1 MRRSTHQGIFVT
13 GTDTGV
19 GKTLVAAGLA
29 ALFRQKGLSV
39 GVMKPVQTGCLTRR
53 GVRTAPDARLLLR
66 ASGADDPIDQVCPYR
81 FTLPAAPWVAAEH
94 ESARIDIGRIEESF
108 KRLSS
113 RHRVMIVEG
122 AGGLLTPITSDT
134 AMLELAGRLNLPLI
148 IVATT
153 RLGTLNHT
161 LLTVRWAQ
169 HEGASVL
176 GVIFNRPFRTAPT
189 RVEKINP
196 RTFSR
201 LSSVP
206 VLGTIPFLRELNG
219 GKGRLDG
226 VRRLGHHLNE
236 GLDHL
241 GIKLDP

>member
-1 MRRSTHQGIFVT
+1 MTSSTPQGIFVT

-19 GKTLVAAGLA
+19 GKTFVASGLA

-39 GVMKPVQTGCLTRR
+39 GVMKPVQTGCLTRH

-94 ESARIDIGRIEESF
+94 ESTRIDIGRIEESY
-108 KRLSS
+108 KWLSS
-113 RHRVMIVEG
+113 RHRIMVVEG
-122 AGGLLTPITSDT
+122 AGGLLTPITSDMD
-134 AMLELAGRLNLPLI
+134 MLELARRLNLPLI
-148 IVATT
+148 IVATP

-169 HEGASVL
+169 REGLSVL
-176 GVIFNRPFRTAPT
+176 GVIFNRPFRKSPT

-196 RTFSR
+196 RTYSR
-201 LSSVP
+201 LSSIP
-206 VLGTIPFLRELNG
+206 VLGTIPYLKGLNNA
-219 GKGRLDG
+219 KGRLDG
-226 VRRLGHHLNE
+226 VRRLSHHLNE

>member
-1 MRRSTHQGIFVT
+1 MPHGIFVT

-29 ALFRQKGLSV
+29 ALFREKGLSV
-39 GVMKPVQTGCLTRR
+39 GVMKPVQTGCLTRH
-53 GVRTAPDARLLLR
+53 GVRTAPDARLLLQ
-66 ASGADDPIDQVCPYR
+66 ASGADDPIDRVCPYR
-81 FTLPAAPWVAAEH
+81 FLLPAAPWVAAEH
-94 ESARIDIGRIEESF
+94 ESARIDIGRIEINY

-113 RHRVMIVEG
+113 RHRIMLVEG

-134 AMLELAGRLNLPLI
+134 AMLELARRLNLPLI

-169 HEGASVL
+169 REGASVL
-176 GVIFNRPFRTAPT
+176 GVIFNRPFRMSPT
-189 RVEKINP
+189 QVEKINP
-196 RTFSR
+196 ATFSR
-201 LSSVP
+201 LSSIP
-206 VLGTIPFLRELNG
+206 VLGTIPFMKNLKI
-219 GKGRLDG
+219 GKRRLDG
-226 VRRLGHHLNE
+226 VRRLGHYLNE